1 MPARART
8 DSPWLGAAAVIIAGA
23 ALRFWQLARSGWQYD
38 EIVYWQVAS
47 SILHG
52 GGLTEHITYGAHW
65 TPFLYQPPWYPY
77 ALSGWFTVFGPTIY
91 SARVLGVLCSVGT
104 LFLAWRL
111 VARLRGPQ
119 AAVFALVPIAFDG
132 WCLYIQRISYIENI
146 VLLAVTA
153 AFLLYQ
159 RAMDAPGWQRFA
171 VAGMVLGAA
180 GCLKYTGLY
189 AVVAMGL
196 CWLIQRRQHVGH
208 AVLLATVVAV
218 IAVDQVVLIA
228 WFGHSYIQQTS
239 LQGRRVVGLQPSG
252 GSLTSPSQLA
262 HLLAAQYHV
271 FAPSLL
277 IAIAG
282 LVIAVRRLLGC
293 YRDRDWRALRPQAV
307 LFSWAAAAV
316 LIFGFSNLRYPQ
328 YFALVLLPL
337 YLLWWTEVWG
347 WDRPLKLKLA
357 LAGTAALAG
366 VISFGLSTTA
376 QSGNPLAQVRQY
388 AARYIPAKAVVVA
401 DEMTGDLIAQPY
413 CREQAAAPCLH
424 HASYAITWTTYLQST
439 SQLGDAAY
447 RAEMHGAV
455 PVASWTG
462 FNGTATVW
470 KLRTGPSVGVDVEA
484 DSDYPEQDVS
494 RYGQRV
500 MAYISRS
507 LDAQDAG
514 IVWDLCSPGRH
525 SDTVSR
531 NCTLTPA
538 AVRTLATQAARDGL
552 GVQLRPIIRVGPRSG
567 WNDPAV
573 SWEGS
578 IRPANQ
584 RGWFASL
591 LAAER
596 PYLEILRS
604 IPGSE
609 FVAGTELDGVASSPQ
624 WTSFIHQA
632 QAICGCQVSVSAF
645 DHQYARGIVPPV
657 LNPGVDWYPHLD
669 LRATA
674 PQSTVTAA
682 WKSSLARIPRPLLER
697 TSLDEEGIRGT
708 AGAYRHPE
716 EWGISGPADPEVQAR
731 YFTAACQAAS
741 YYHMTA
747 IYFYEIP
754 LADNPSNPSKF
765 PAFFVGNVGASAIR
779 ACADRA

>member
-1 MPARART
+1 M
-8 DSPWLGAAAVIIAGA
+8 L
-23 ALRFWQLARSGWQYD
+23 
-38 EIVYWQVAS
+38 
-47 SILHG
+47 
-52 GGLTEHITYGAHW
+52 
-65 TPFLYQPPWYPY
+65 
-77 ALSGWFTVFGPTIY
+77 
-91 SARVLGVLCSVGT
+91 
-104 LFLAWRL
+104 
-111 VARLRGPQ
+111 
-119 AAVFALVPIAFDG
+119 
-132 WCLYIQRISYIENI
+132 
-146 VLLAVTA
+146 
-153 AFLLYQ
+153 
-159 RAMDAPGWQRFA
+159 
-171 VAGMVLGAA
+171 
-180 GCLKYTGLY
+180 
-189 AVVAMGL
+189 
-196 CWLIQRRQHVGH
+196 
-208 AVLLATVVAV
+208 
-218 IAVDQVVLIA
+218 
-228 WFGHSYIQQTS
+228 
-239 LQGRRVVGLQPSG
+239 GLQPSG
-252 GSLTSPSQLA
+252 GSLTSPGQLA
-262 HLLAAQYHV
+262 HLMAAQYHV

-282 LVIAVRRLLGC
+282 MVIAIRRLLGC

-307 LFSWAAAAV
+307 LFSWGAVAV
-316 LIFGFSNLRYPQ
+316 LIVGFSNLRYPQ

-347 WDRPLKLKLA
+347 WDRSLKLKLA
-357 LAGTAALAG
+357 LAGASALAG

-376 QSGNPLAQVRQY
+376 QSGNPLAQVRPY

-401 DEMTGDLIAQPY
+401 DEMTGDLLAQPY
-413 CREQAAAPCLH
+413 CREQTAAPCLH

-439 SQLGDAAY
+439 SRLGGRSIQGRNARCGSRRILDRVQRHRHGVEAAHWALRRY
-447 RAEMHGAV
+447 RRG
-455 PVASWTG
+455 SRQR
-462 FNGTATVW
+462 
-470 KLRTGPSVGVDVEA
+470 LSRTGCQPVRA
-484 DSDYPEQDVS
+484 
-494 RYGQRV
+494 
-500 MAYISRS
+500 
-507 LDAQDAG
+507 AG
-514 IVWDLCSPGRH
+514 HGLHQPQPGRAGRRNTLGPLFSSSV

-531 NCTLTPA
+531 DCTLTPT
-538 AVRTLATQAARDGL
+538 AVRTLATQAVRDGL

-584 RGWFASL
+584 RAWFASL

-624 WTSFIHQA
+624 WKSFIRQA
-632 QAICGCQVSVSAF
+632 QTICGCQVSVSAF

-657 LNPGVDWYPHLD
+657 PNPGVDWYPHLS

-682 WKSSLARIPRPLLER
+682 WKSSLARIPQPLLER

-716 EWGISGPADPEVQAR
+716 KWGTGGPVDPQVQAR